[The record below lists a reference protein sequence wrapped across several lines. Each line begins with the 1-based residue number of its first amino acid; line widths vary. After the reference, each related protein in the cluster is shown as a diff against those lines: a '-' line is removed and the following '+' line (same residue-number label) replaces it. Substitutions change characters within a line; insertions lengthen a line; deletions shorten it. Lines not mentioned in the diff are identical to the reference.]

1 MDRKMEPKCQRPAEP
16 AAHPPQ
22 GRAHLHRAGLW
33 GAGLLEC
40 TCRLSRACKGCCRPC
55 RVCFLPGK
63 MPAMRKEKKYT
74 SDKIL

>member
-1 MDRKMEPKCQRPAEP
+1 MSAPSRARRSPSAGQSP
-16 AAHPPQ
+16 AAQ
-22 GRAHLHRAGLW
+22 SWSLW